1 MTGSFNKFLAAVAGV
16 IFTAAALPASAG
28 PVSITVEAIGSLGF
42 GARTG
47 STVIDFNAGLPGS
60 GAHFSGAGT
69 SHGLFTG
76 TNPGVAAT
84 PFGDIT
90 QYYSTGLGTTTV
102 TFDEDNTYLGLLW
115 GSVDGYNS
123 IAFYK
128 DGVLVETINGA
139 AIRNPANGDQGIGG
153 TYYVNFDVEGG
164 FDEVRLISTNFSF
177 EIDDLAYGENY
188 EVPAPMTALLFGAGL
203 LALGAS
209 RRRRA

>member
-1 MTGSFNKFLAAVAGV
+1 MTGSFNKFSAAVAGV
-16 IFTAAALPASAG
+16 IFAAAALPASAG
-28 PVSITVEAIGSLGF
+28 PINITVEAIGSLGF

-60 GAHFSGAGT
+60 GASFSGSGT

-76 TNPGVAAT
+76 TTAGVAAT

-115 GSVDGYNS
+115 GSVDGFNS

-164 FDEVRLISTNFSF
+164 FDQVRLISTNFSF
-177 EIDDLAYGENY
+177 EIDDLAYGHDY
-188 EVPAPMTALLFGAGL
+188 EVPAPMTAMLFGAGL

>member
-1 MTGSFNKFLAAVAGV
+1 MTGSVNKLVAAAVIAV
-16 IFTAAALPASAG
+16 ASAALPATAA
-28 PVSITVEAIGSLGF
+28 PIVTTVEAIGSIGF

-47 STVIDFNAGLPGS
+47 STIVDFNAGLPAGPIFSGS
-60 GAHFSGAGT
+60 GSQY
-69 SHGLFTG
+69 GLYTG

-84 PFGDIT
+84 PFGDTT

-102 TFDEDNTYLGLLW
+102 SFAADNTYLGLLW

-128 DGVLVETINGA
+128 DGNLVGTINGA

-153 TYYVNFDVEGG
+153 TYYVNFDVDGG
-164 FDEVRLISTNFSF
+164 FDQVKLISTNYSF
-177 EIDDLAYGENY
+177 EIDDLAYGRDY
-188 EVPAPMTALLFGAGL
+188 EVPAPMTAMLLGAGL